1 LNFRDVIKSFGLSR
15 HKASFSSRQELGKW
29 GEDQAVRHL
38 KKNGYRILKRNF
50 RALGGEIDVV
60 ATKDEIL
67 VFVEVKTQDGIGTI
81 SPDQR
86 IGYRKQKQISKVAKF
101 YLSRTKGNYDEV
113 RLDVIAVT
121 RLDEQVEIEHIE
133 GAFGATE

>member
-1 LNFRDVIKSFGLSR
+1 M
-15 HKASFSSRQELGKW
+15 
-29 GEDQAVRHL
+29 GEEQAVRYL
-38 KKNGYRILKRNF
+38 KKSGYRILKRNF

-60 ATKDEIL
+60 ATKDAVL
-67 VFVEVKTQDGIGTI
+67 VFVEVKTQDGVGTI

-86 IGYRKQKQISKVAKF
+86 IGYLKQKQISKVAKF
-101 YLSRTKGNYDEV
+101 YLSRTKSNYDEV

-121 RLDEQVEIEHIE
+121 RLGKHVEFEHIE